1 MDVGSIG
8 FHNKGNVKRILV
20 EKDKEIVKRINKTKQ
35 VLKIRECTLSEMI
48 LNPSIS
54 TYRKDFQIWQN
65 FSRNVPPAFEPHKKL
80 KSENTSCRSGH
91 CRRNE
96 RLNLD

>member
-35 VLKIRECTLSEMI
+35 VVIIIEFR
-48 LNPSIS
+48 
-54 TYRKDFQIWQN
+54 
-65 FSRNVPPAFEPHKKL
+65 
-80 KSENTSCRSGH
+80 
-91 CRRNE
+91 
-96 RLNLD
+96 